1 MGSREKVYHVIVIGA
16 GHAGCEAAYATAK
29 MGFNTLLL
37 TLNFDNIAFMPCNPS
52 VGGPGKGNLV
62 REVDAL
68 GGLIGRNTDR
78 SHLQIRALNTQKGPA
93 VRALRAQTDKHLY
106 QQNMRTYMEKQ
117 ELISLRQGEVTGLK
131 KRGDLWELTLST
143 GIKHQV

>member
-1 MGSREKVYHVIVIGA
+1 MRQQYDVAVIGA
-16 GHAGCEAAYATAK
+16 GHAGCEAANTTAK

-37 TLNFDNIAFMPCNPS
+37 TINFNNIAFMPCNPS
-52 VGGPGKGNLV
+52 VGGPGKSHLV

-78 SHLQIRALNTQKGPA
+78 AHIQMRALNTQKGPA

-106 QQNMRTYMEKQ
+106 QQYMQEYLEKQ
-117 ELISLRQGEVTGLK
+117 PLITIRQGEVVALDRIK
-131 KRGDLWELTLST
+131 DLWRLTLST
-143 GIKHQV
+143 GINLRFRWL